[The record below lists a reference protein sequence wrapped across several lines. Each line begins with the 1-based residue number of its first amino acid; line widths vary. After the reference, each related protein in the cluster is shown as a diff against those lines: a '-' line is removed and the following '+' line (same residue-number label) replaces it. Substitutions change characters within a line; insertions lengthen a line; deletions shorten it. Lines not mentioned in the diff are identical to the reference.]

1 MNYRIW
7 QSSMRQVFNFPKKAS
22 DWLICLKGI
31 LILILLGWF
40 FYRSWIAVILFLPM
54 LFPFYANEKKKRKKQ
69 EMRELG
75 VQFKDAIQSVSTSQK
90 AGYSTENAFIAA
102 EKDME
107 LLHGKN
113 SLICKELGKIAKG
126 LSNNIVLENL
136 LSDLGEQSGNEDIKE
151 FAKIFA
157 ASKRSGGKMT
167 ETMAGTIE
175 LIGNRIDL
183 EREID
188 VLISA
193 KKTEAKIMEVVPF
206 GIVFY
211 VGLSNKNFFDPLYHN
226 LMGIIL
232 MTMCLVTYVTA
243 YIMAEKIVE
252 IEM

>member
-1 MNYRIW
+1 
-7 QSSMRQVFNFPKKAS
+7 VS
-22 DWLICLKGI
+22 DWLIVLKGI
-31 LILILLGWF
+31 VILILLGQF
-40 FYRSWIAVILFLPM
+40 FYRSWIAVILLSP
-54 LFPFYANEKKKRKKQ
+54 LFYPFYISEKKKMGRQKSH
-69 EMRELG
+69 ELG
-75 VQFKDAIQSVSTSQK
+75 IQFRDAIQSVSTSQK
-90 AGYSTENAFIAA
+90 AGYSTENAFVAA
-102 EKDME
+102 QKDME

-113 SLICKELGKIAKG
+113 SPICKVLGKIAKG
-126 LSNNIVLENL
+126 LANNIVLEKL
-136 LSDLGEQSGNEDIKE
+136 LYDLGEQSQNADIKE

-175 LIGNRIDL
+175 LIGNRMDI

-193 KKTEAKIMEVVPF
+193 KKTEAKIMEAVPF

-211 VGLSNKNFFDPLYHN
+211 VGLSNKNFFDPLYYN

-232 MTMCLVTYVTA
+232 MTFCMIIYIAA
-243 YIMAEKIVE
+243 YIMAERIVE

>member
-1 MNYRIW
+1 M
-7 QSSMRQVFNFPKKAS
+7 
-22 DWLICLKGI
+22 
-31 LILILLGWF
+31 ILLGQF
-40 FYRSWIAVILFLPM
+40 FYRSWIAVILLLPL
-54 LFPFYANEKKKRKKQ
+54 LFPFYTNENRKRNKQ
-69 EMRELG
+69 KTHELG
-75 VQFKDAIQSVSTSQK
+75 IQFRDAIQSVSTSQK
-90 AGYSTENAFIAA
+90 AGYSTENAFVAA
-102 EKDME
+102 QKDME

-126 LSNNIVLENL
+126 LSNNMILEKL
-136 LSDLGEQSGNEDIKE
+136 LYDLGEQSKNPDIKE

-167 ETMAGTIE
+167 ETMSGTIE
-175 LIGNRIDL
+175 LIGNRMDI

-193 KKTEAKIMEVVPF
+193 KKTEAKIMELVPF
-206 GIVFY
+206 AIVFY

-226 LMGIIL
+226 PMGVIL
-232 MTMCLVTYVTA
+232 MTFCMITYIAA